1 MSVHLHTRSCYT
13 LLESTLRIQDIVAL
27 AKAQNMEAVA
37 LCDRNVMHGAMAF
50 YRACKKANIKPIYGL
65 EFELVENEQHIDLI
79 AYAKND
85 LGFQSL
91 LALSTHI
98 NTTSKT
104 LTLETFQPFD
114 RDLIVCTAG
123 NNDDLRRLNSLED
136 KSELES
142 LLLLL
147 KRNFLEFYIAI
158 AMNDSLFLRKQN
170 EILKNLA
177 RKLGIDTFALS
188 KIYYAN
194 KEDFEAYQVLN
205 AIGQQRTIFDKTLS
219 VEQDRYFRSSQE
231 MEGLYTEDDL
241 AKADAIAADCNV
253 HMQMEKA
260 NIPVFENNKQVD
272 SATYLRELC
281 RLGLQKRLHN
291 KVSHAYVERLQ
302 HELDVIERM
311 GFSDYFLIVYDFVR
325 YAKMNDIYVGP
336 GRGSAAGS
344 LVSYCIGITEV
355 DPLRYGLLFERF
367 LNPERISMPDIDI
380 DFPDNRRDEVI
391 AYVAKRYGKDRVAHI
406 TTFGSLGAKQVLR
419 DVGRVLAIPLSDV
432 DLLCKMVPNVLK
444 INLDAVY
451 KQNKKFAQAIQAKKE
466 FKRLFLIARKLEGL
480 PRHAST
486 HAGGIV
492 LSNKPI
498 SSVCPLIAVE
508 DDLYSTQYT
517 MEYLEDLGLIK
528 IDFLGLRNLTIIDE
542 VVSHIKAH
550 GQNLDVKSI
559 PLDDPETFK
568 LLQAVDTVGVFQLE
582 SEGMKSL
589 LHKMQVKNFEEIAA
603 TIALFRPGPMENI
616 PLYLANR
623 QHPEKI
629 DYMDPT
635 LQPILK
641 NTYGVMIYQE
651 QIMQITQVMAG
662 FSLGKADILRKAI
675 SKKIPGELEKLENDF
690 IVGSV
695 KNGYD
700 ESLAHRVYDS
710 ILKFAGYGFNRS
722 HSIAYG
728 LIAYQMAYLKA
739 RYPLSFFTSLLNS
752 MIGAET
758 KSSEYIFEAKK
769 RGIKILPPSV
779 NASTA
784 MYEIENECIRFPLL
798 GIKNIG
804 RANCEALLQERATNG
819 VYTDFFDFVARI
831 STVKFSSKA
840 IECLID
846 AGALD
851 DFNETRA
858 SLRATLPDALRY
870 ASLVKVD
877 EVEQQLDLTLVSKP
891 PMVVMR
897 DYLGDRARKEKD
909 VLGFYLSEHPITQI
923 RSRFA
928 QDVKGLIELA
938 NYKGYVKTL
947 GFIEHTKQHRTKGG
961 DIMMF
966 VIISDETS
974 KFDLAVFPK
983 EYQIYQDILV
993 RGNYVYVEGFIKDRP
1008 SISVNKLQKVEA
1020 E

>member
-1 MSVHLHTRSCYT
+1 MAVHLHTRSCYT
-13 LLESTLRIQDIVAL
+13 LLESTLKIQDIVAL
-27 AKAQNMEAVA
+27 AKTKQMDAIA
-37 LCDRNVMHGAMAF
+37 LCDCNVMHGAMAF
-50 YRACKKANIKPIYGL
+50 FHACTKANIKPIFGL
-65 EFELVENEQHIDLI
+65 EFEVLINEQHIQLL
-79 AYAKND
+79 AYAKTD
-85 LGFQSL
+85 IGFQSL
-91 LALSTHI
+91 LALSSHI
-98 NTTSKT
+98 NTVYEP
-104 LTLETFQPFD
+104 LTVETVRSFD
-114 RDLIVCTAG
+114 RDLIICSAG
-123 NNDDLRRLNSLED
+123 NNDDLRKLNSYED
-136 KSELES
+136 KSELEEI
-142 LLLLL
+142 L
-147 KRNFLEFYIAI
+147 KLFKHSFVEFYIAI
-158 AMNDSLFLRKQN
+158 AMNDSLFLKKQN
-170 EILKNLA
+170 EVLKNIA
-177 RKLGIDTFALS
+177 RRLKIDTFALS
-188 KIYYAN
+188 KIYYAK
-194 KEDFEAYQVLN
+194 KEDFEAYQVVN
-205 AIGQQRTIFDKTLS
+205 AVGQQRTIYDKTLS
-219 VEQDRYFRSSQE
+219 IEQDRYFRSSQE
-231 MEGLYTEDDL
+231 MERLYDVDDL
-241 AKADAIAADCNV
+241 LKAEEIAASCNV
-253 HMQMEKA
+253 KMNFPKA
-260 NIPVFENNKQVD
+260 SLPVYENNKGVD

-281 RLGLQKRLHN
+281 RLGLQKRRN
-291 KVSHAYVERLQ
+291 NQVSQNYVERLH

-311 GFSDYFLIVYDFVR
+311 GFADYFLIVYDFVR
-325 YAKMNDIYVGP
+325 YAKMQGIYVGP

-344 LVSYCIGITEV
+344 LVSYCLGITEV
-355 DPLRYGLLFERF
+355 DPLTYGLLFERF

-380 DFPDNRRDEVI
+380 DFPDNKRDEVI
-391 AYVAKRYGKDRVAHI
+391 AYVAKRYGKERVAHI
-406 TTFGSLGAKQVLR
+406 TTYGTLATKQVLR

-432 DLLCKMVPNVLK
+432 DMLCKMVPNVLK
-444 INLDAVY
+444 INLDTVY
-451 KQNKKFAQAIQAKKE
+451 AQNKKFAQVIQAKKE
-466 FKRLFLIARKLEGL
+466 FRRLFAIARKLEGL
-480 PRHAST
+480 PRHTST

-492 LSNKPI
+492 LSDKPI

-508 DDLYSTQYT
+508 EDLYSTQYS
-517 MEYLEDLGLIK
+517 MEYLEELGLIK

-542 VVSHIKAH
+542 VVAHIKEH
-550 GQNLDVKSI
+550 GHDLDIKSI
-559 PLDDPETFK
+559 PLDDKETFQ

-616 PLYLANR
+616 PLYLENR
-623 QHPEKI
+623 QHPESI
-629 DYMDPT
+629 DYIDAT
-635 LQPILK
+635 IQPILE

-675 SKKIPGELEKLENDF
+675 SKKIPGELEKLEKDF
-690 IVGSV
+690 IDGSLR
-695 KNGYD
+695 KGYS
-700 ESLAHRVYDS
+700 EKVAHKVYDS

-752 MIGAET
+752 MIGSET

-779 NASTA
+779 NTSTST
-784 MYEIENECIRFPLL
+784 YEIEQECIRFPLL

-804 RANCEALLQERATNG
+804 RANCEALLQERAKNG

-840 IECLID
+840 IESLID

-851 DFNETRA
+851 DFQETRA

-877 EVEQQLDLTLVSKP
+877 EIEQQLDLTLVSKP

-897 DYLGDRARKEKD
+897 DFLGDRSRKEKE

-923 RSRFA
+923 RSRYA

-938 NYKGYVKTL
+938 HIKGYVKTI
-947 GFIEHTKQHRTKGG
+947 GFIEHTKQHRTKNGQ
-961 DIMMF
+961 IMMF
-966 VIISDETS
+966 VVISDETS
-974 KFDLAVFPK
+974 KFDLAIFPK
-983 EYQIYQDILV
+983 EYQIYQDILE

-1008 SISVNKLQKVEA
+1008 SIAVNKLQKVEA